1 MNIARDRF
9 LNTDRRISL
18 VIADDHPIVRKGLHD
33 IIASDP
39 DLQILGEADNG
50 TDAWDA
56 IRTLVPDVAVLDL
69 AMPGMTGLEIAQEVH
84 KSDLTTAVII
94 LTVYDDEEICNKAIE
109 CGVHGYILKDCT
121 TIDILRCIH
130 HVAEGDYYLSPTMTN
145 SVLRKNQQ
153 GDALTEQRLGLN
165 TLTPVER
172 HVLHLIAM
180 NRSTREIADE
190 LSISP
195 RTVDRH
201 RYNLAGKLD
210 LHGSFAL
217 LRFALEHSKSL

>member
-1 MNIARDRF
+1 MNNGKDRSV
-9 LNTDRRISL
+9 NIDNRISL
-18 VIADDHPIVRKGLHD
+18 IIADDHPIVRKGLRD

-39 DLQILGEADNG
+39 DLLILGEAENG

-56 IRTLVPDVAVLDL
+56 IRSLVPRVAVLDL
-69 AMPGMTGLEIAQEVH
+69 AMPGMTGLEIADEVNKAH
-84 KSDLTTAVII
+84 LPTGVII
-94 LTVYDDEEICNKAIE
+94 LTVYDDEEICSKAIE
-109 CGVHGYILKDCT
+109 CGVHGYILKECT

-130 HVAEGDYYLSPTMTN
+130 RVAEGDYYLSPAMTN
-145 SVLRKNQQ
+145 SVMQKGKPSETLQEPRP
-153 GDALTEQRLGLN
+153 GLN
-165 TLTPVER
+165 SLTPVER
-172 HVLHLIAM
+172 HVLYLIAM
-180 NRSTREIADE
+180 NKSTKEIADE

-217 LRFALEHSKSL
+217 LRFALEHSKWL